1 MMVNY
6 IAQLNDLPLSAGQIV
21 TMVII
26 VTASSMGSAGIP
38 SAGPATT
45 IMILQ
50 TVGLPITDI
59 GILFTIEWLVDRYE
73 IEKASDFM
81 WFFIRFYSKR
91 LITCVN
97 VLGDTIGTGIINH
110 LAKRQLEESSIP
122 KLEIANSNHDGAGE
136 TNLGYKK

>member
-1 MMVNY
+1 MVNY

-59 GILFTIEWLVDRYE
+59 GMLFTIEWLVDRYE

-81 WFFIRFYSKR
+81 WFFYSFLFQKAHHLR
-91 LITCVN
+91 KCSWRHNWNWNNQSFGQKTVGRI
-97 VLGDTIGTGIINH
+97 IHPKTGNC
-110 LAKRQLEESSIP
+110 KFQS
-122 KLEIANSNHDGAGE
+122 
-136 TNLGYKK
+136 